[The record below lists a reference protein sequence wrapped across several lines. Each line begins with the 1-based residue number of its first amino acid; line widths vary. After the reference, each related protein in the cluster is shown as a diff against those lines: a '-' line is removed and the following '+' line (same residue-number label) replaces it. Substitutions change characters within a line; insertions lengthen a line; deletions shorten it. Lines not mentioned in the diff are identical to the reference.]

1 VVEVGRNPSQAVV
14 GGGFVWV
21 ANSGDGTLSVVDP
34 RTNRVVDTVRIGDIG
49 VLQAQGCGPTS
60 VHAYPDGT
68 YATRR
73 CDIPSAVVVADGA
86 VWVTKDDEMALLR
99 LDPATRRVTN
109 KIPLGVAPFLMAA
122 GEGSIWVTD
131 YEHGAVARVDTG
143 TNSLVKVFRGLVGG
157 PAGLAVGVGGVWV
170 VKRSA
175 GVVVRIDPLTNT
187 VGPDIKVG
195 DSPLPVA
202 AGDAV
207 WVRNEN
213 DATVSRIDPVTSQV
227 VATIPVGP
235 KEGRDGVDSLAII
248 PTGVWVTGMRL
259 MRIDPSINRVAQ
271 VLKQDATT
279 VGDGGDGSLWI
290 TDIAGRLLRIRP

>member
-1 VVEVGRNPSQAVV
+1 VVEVGRNASQAAV
-14 GGGFVWV
+14 GAGFVWV

-34 RTNRVVDTVRIGDIG
+34 RTNHVVDTVRIGDTA

-60 VHAYPDGT
+60 VHAYPDGS

-73 CDIPSAVVVADGA
+73 CDIPSGVVVADGA

-109 KIPLGVAPFLMAA
+109 KVPLGVAPFLMAGGA
-122 GEGSIWVTD
+122 GSIWVTD
-131 YEHGAVARVDTG
+131 YEHSAVARVDTR
-143 TNSLVKVFRGLVGG
+143 TSTLVKVFRGLTGG
-157 PAGLAVGVGGVWV
+157 PAGVAVGAGAAWI

-175 GVVVRIDPLTNT
+175 GTVVRIDPLTNT

-195 DSPLPVA
+195 DSPLPLA

-207 WVRNEN
+207 WVHNEY
-213 DATVSRIDPVTSQV
+213 DATVSRIDPATGQV

-235 KEGRDGVDSLAII
+235 KEGRDGVDSLAI
-248 PTGVWVTGMRL
+248 TSRGVWVTGMRL
-259 MRIDPSINRVAQ
+259 MRIDPSTNRVVQALQ
-271 VLKQDATT
+271 QDATT
-279 VGDGGDGSLWI
+279 VSDAGDGSLWI